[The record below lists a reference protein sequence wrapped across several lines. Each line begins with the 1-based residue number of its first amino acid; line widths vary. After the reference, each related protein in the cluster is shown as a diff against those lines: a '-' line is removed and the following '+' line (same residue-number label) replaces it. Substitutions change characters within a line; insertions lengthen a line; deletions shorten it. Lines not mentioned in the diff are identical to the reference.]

1 MKLSSAMVTR
11 TEIAPPAFDRVTKG
25 RFPETKTTRPH
36 WSAHSATFNSL
47 SCLDNRG
54 FGAVKSALITLLP
67 KSPRAEEVKD
77 FRPVNL
83 IHGVAKW
90 VAKVIANRLAPL
102 LPQLVGSHQS
112 AFVRGR
118 CLLDNFMMVQGR
130 AHKLH
135 SSKHPTIMLK
145 LDITKAF
152 DMVDWSFFLR
162 SLGR

>member
-1 MKLSSAMVTR
+1 MGTR

-25 RFPETKTTRPH
+25 GCPETKTTRPH
-36 WSAHSATFNSL
+36 WSAHSAAFNSL

-90 VAKVIANRLAPL
+90 VAKVIANWLAPL
-102 LPQLVGSHQS
+102 LPQLVGSH
-112 AFVRGR
+112 
-118 CLLDNFMMVQGR
+118 
-130 AHKLH
+130 
-135 SSKHPTIMLK
+135 
-145 LDITKAF
+145 
-152 DMVDWSFFLR
+152 
-162 SLGR
+162 